1 MPSQG
6 TITARVF
13 TSNAQ
18 LPLANAGVAF
28 FRRQNGKKPQLLA
41 FRLTNYDGYTQP
53 LAVDA
58 PAQNGTLL
66 PSSAQKPYATL
77 SMIAGADGYDRICV
91 ENAQIFS
98 GVETLQPFMPVPTPQ
113 LPSSYSRTQTY
124 LVPEQT
130 L

>member
-1 MPSQG
+1 MPTRG

-18 LPLANAGVAF
+18 LPLANAAVAF

-58 PAQNGTLL
+58 PAQNGAQL
-66 PSSAQKPYATL
+66 PSSAQPPYATL
-77 SMIAGADGYDRICV
+77 GMLAGIDGYDRVRV

-98 GVETLQPFMPVPTPQ
+98 GIEMLQPFMLVPTPQ

-124 LVPEQT
+124 LVPAQP